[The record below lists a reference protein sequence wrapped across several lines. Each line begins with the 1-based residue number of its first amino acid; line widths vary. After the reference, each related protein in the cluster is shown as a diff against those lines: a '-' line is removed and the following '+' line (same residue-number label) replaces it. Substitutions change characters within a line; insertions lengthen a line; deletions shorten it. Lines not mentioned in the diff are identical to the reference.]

1 MEGLGVGELPR
12 RAVALIIWVA
22 LFFLIMS
29 LAIPLLIP
37 QPGVARPGVTSR
49 ADTSRKVVVLT
60 FDDGPH
66 PVFTPAILEI
76 LDQYQVKATFFMIGN
91 RMEKYPGLV
100 REVYERGHEIANHTY
115 THPNDLRTLPMVTL
129 NSELDR
135 TNELI
140 RQTTGKECT
149 LFRPP
154 RGILNN
160 RLVEEISCQ
169 GYGIYLWTV
178 SADNRN
184 APTPELMCAR
194 VEKNIQ
200 PGGIILLHDG
210 RIPSRIK
217 DVAATRLIIKRL
229 TARGY
234 RFVTLTE
241 LIEAE
246 HNPSPPGRD

>member
-1 MEGLGVGELPR
+1 MAR
-12 RAVALIIWVA
+12 RIGTGIIWTA
-22 LFFLIMS
+22 LFFLIVS
-29 LAIPLLIP
+29 LAVPLLIP
-37 QPGVARPGVTSR
+37 RPGVARPGITSR
-49 ADTSRKVVVLT
+49 VDTSQRAVTLT

-76 LDQYQVKATFFMIGN
+76 LDQYHVKATFFMIGE
-91 RMEKYPGLV
+91 RMGKYPGLV
-100 REVYERGHEIANHTY
+100 REVHERGHEIANHTY
-115 THPNDLRTLPMVTL
+115 THPNDLRALPVVTL
-129 NSELDR
+129 TDELER

-140 RQTTGKECT
+140 HKITGKECT

-154 RGILNN
+154 RGILNS
-160 RLVEEISCQ
+160 RLVQEISSQ
-169 GYGIYLWTV
+169 GYEIYLWTV

-194 VEKNIQ
+194 VEKRIQ

-229 TARGY
+229 TEKGY
-234 RFVTLTE
+234 RFVTLSE
-241 LIEAE
+241 LIDQAG
-246 HNPSPPGRD
+246 NNSSPPRRD